1 MNDYIKMA
9 YRLGKM
15 PNWAWY
21 QLNGQAAHTNWIEQ
35 REKML
40 CEVMDQNEVEDDT
53 YLFSF
58 TSEVKVK

>member
-21 QLNGQAAHTNWIEQ
+21 QLNGQAAHTNWIE
-35 REKML
+35 
-40 CEVMDQNEVEDDT
+40 
-53 YLFSF
+53 
-58 TSEVKVK
+58 

>member
-21 QLNGQAAHTNWIEQ
+21 QLNRQTAHTNWIE
-35 REKML
+35 
-40 CEVMDQNEVEDDT
+40 
-53 YLFSF
+53 
-58 TSEVKVK
+58 